1 MREMDSSNSTKT
13 ASMYQYKDKWYK
25 VQPKPYEPERQTV
38 QVAWAQIKGS
48 SAKTAYR
55 DYFAKLREDAK
66 ILYPSFRKDD
76 N

>member
-1 MREMDSSNSTKT
+1 MDNFFYNQE
-13 ASMYQYKDKWYK
+13 APMYQYKNKWYK
-25 VQPKPYEPERQTV
+25 VQPKPYEPERQTA

-48 SAKTAYR
+48 SAEKAYR
-55 DYFAKLREDAK
+55 DYFTKLREDAQ

>member
-1 MREMDSSNSTKT
+1 MREMDSSTSNNKM
-13 ASMYQYKDKWYK
+13 SMYQYKRKWYK

-48 SAKTAYR
+48 SAEKAYK
-55 DYFAKLREDAK
+55 DYFTKLREDAQ

>member
-1 MREMDSSNSTKT
+1 MREMDKSGYIPPL
-13 ASMYQYKDKWYK
+13 SMYQYKGKWYK
-25 VQPKPYEPERQTV
+25 IQPKPYEPERQTV

-48 SAKTAYR
+48 TPEKAYR
-55 DYFAKLREDAK
+55 DYFAKLREDAQ